1 MGKMILV
8 LGGARSGKSNF
19 ACSLADKYKRVAFVA
34 TAEGG
39 DGEMRR
45 RIRLHR
51 RQRPEHWKTYEEPR
65 NILRALSA
73 AGQDHDCV
81 VVDCLTLWVSN
92 LLLARKSEA
101 EIARSFSEVLAGI
114 KKGKFSTVFVSN
126 EVGLGLVPANRLG
139 RLFRDTAG
147 RINRIAAAAA
157 DEVYFLFSG
166 IPLRLKPG
174 GTRGISIAKER
185 E

>member
-1 MGKMILV
+1 MGKIILV

-19 ACSLADKYKRVAFVA
+19 ACSLARKYKRVAFIA

-39 DGEMRR
+39 DDEMRR

-51 RQRPEHWKTYEEPR
+51 RERPAHWNTFEEPR

-73 AGQDHDCV
+73 AGVDHDCV
-81 VVDCLTLWVSN
+81 VVDCLTLLVSN
-92 LLLARKSEA
+92 LLLAKKSEA
-101 EIARSFSEVLAGI
+101 EISRTLSEALAVI
-114 KKGKFSTVFVSN
+114 KKAKFRTVFVSN

-147 RINRIAAAAA
+147 RVNRIVAAAA

-185 E
+185 K